1 MLKILSTNQIR
12 ELDAYT
18 IEHRPIASID
28 LMENACR
35 AIVTWFTERYNS
47 TCKVGVVCGTGNN
60 GGDGLGVARM
70 LNGCWVQC
78 SGLDCKGKYARVGR
92 L

>member
-18 IEHRPIASID
+18 IQHRPIDSID

-35 AIVTWFTERYNS
+35 AIFNWFTENYN
-47 TCKVGVVCGTGNN
+47 VGCTIGIICGTGNN

-70 LNGCWVQC
+70 LEYGGYNVKVWIIQG
-78 SGLDCKGKYARVGR
+78 SMPESARS
-92 L
+92 

>member
-18 IEHRPIASID
+18 IQHRPIASID

-35 AIVTWFTERYNS
+35 AIVTWFTERYNPTLQS
-47 TCKVGVVCGTGNN
+47 RRCLW
-60 GGDGLGVARM
+60 DG
-70 LNGCWVQC
+70 
-78 SGLDCKGKYARVGR
+78 
-92 L
+92 